1 MDHDLPSSSVQ
12 RTSDAFGAGLL
23 FVGAVQVALLA
34 NTLTPLLPEQSVG
47 ARRTTVRA
55 WLIAVIGALA
65 AEPLAVATTPGALDL
80 AALWRRACAEQTDG
94 DQVPLVSWASLVA
107 IAERLTPVFDA
118 AGLGELELGRR
129 VDCTEGWVIAVLEQL
144 CASPLPL
151 AMSAQQLDAP
161 ALLQARFEQLI
172 GEEHRHRTPPAATT
186 HC

>member
-23 FVGAVQVALLA
+23 FVGTVQVAALA
-34 NTLTPLLPEQSVG
+34 NTLAPLLPQQSVG
-47 ARRTTVRA
+47 ERRTTVRA

-65 AEPLAVATTPGALDL
+65 AAPLAVATTPGALDL

-94 DQVPLVSWASLVA
+94 DQVPLVSWATLVA
-107 IAERLTPVFDA
+107 IAERLASVFDA
-118 AGLGELELGRR
+118 AGLGGLEQRRR

-151 AMSAQQLDAP
+151 ATGAQQLDAP
-161 ALLQARFEQLI
+161 ALLQVRLEELI
-172 GEEHRHRTPPAATT
+172 GEERQGRAPAVSGRS
-186 HC
+186 